1 MHSSAKWILVLVC
14 LFKNIK
20 LREKNGDRIG
30 EERRRER
37 ESRSGFDRTHCMH
50 VWNSQTIHFL
60 KNKDNNGCAW
70 GGYILDR
77 LILLW
82 NGLRKGG
89 K

>member
-1 MHSSAKWILVLVC
+1 MQSSAKWILVLVC
-14 LFKNIK
+14 LFKNVK

-50 VWNSQTIHFL
+50 VWNSQAIHFL
-60 KNKDNNGCAW
+60 KNKYNNGCAW
-70 GGYILDR
+70 GGYILDK